1 MTNGLMIQWG
11 VIGNHSEA
19 AAPQT
24 IVFPLSFTSASTYIV
39 TLGYDYYDNKIFKVD
54 KTSGSSMYGHH
65 GPDKVIADFI
75 AIGY

>member
-1 MTNGLMIQWG
+1 M
-11 VIGNHSEA
+11 
-19 AAPQT
+19 
-24 IVFPLSFTSASTYIV
+24 V